1 MSSPTLIGTA
11 LRDARRAQGLD
22 ITACAEAIYV
32 RARYLTAIED
42 GRFGDLPDPAY
53 VAGFVRAYADFLGV
67 DLEGF
72 AEPDRELPVR
82 SDPVQRVRPVYI
94 TAARGSGRGS
104 GRGLGPMGWLLLL
117 VLAAV
122 IVAAVALWAG
132 VIDIPSWG
140 DR

>member
-1 MSSPTLIGTA
+1 M
-11 LRDARRAQGLD
+11 
-22 ITACAEAIYV
+22 

-53 VAGFVRAYADFLGV
+53 IAGFVRAYADLLGV

-82 SDPVQRVRPVYI
+82 SEPERRRLPVYM
-94 TAARGSGRGS
+94 TPARGTGGRPS
-104 GRGLGPMGWLLLL
+104 RGRALRPFLVWLAL
-117 VLAAV
+117 VLLAAV

-132 VIDIPSWG
+132 VIDLPEWG
-140 DR
+140 GP